1 MKRPYSTAVYN
12 TATQEARICYVR
24 AWDDPRWR
32 EAMGLPPKQ
41 KRRVVPSDRDVV
53 SEERP

>member
-24 AWDDPRWR
+24 AWDDPRTD
-32 EAMGLPPKQ
+32 
-41 KRRVVPSDRDVV
+41 RRLTPS
-53 SEERP
+53 SGKE